1 MTPAIRFSGP
11 VDYGKRTIIPIIR
24 DMTSFLTM
32 DVWRPGILSDSSS
45 WNKTRRGLFSLSE
58 EVTITKIDEL
68 LGITEELIHTEG
80 NNDEECSGDQR
91 QPTENVEHRDA
102 A

>member
-24 DMTSFLTM
+24 DSTFVFDHGCMAAR
-32 DVWRPGILSDSSS
+32 DPV
-45 WNKTRRGLFSLSE
+45 GLVIMEQNQAWFVSLSE

-68 LGITEELIHTEG
+68 LGITEELSHTEG
-80 NNDEECSGDQR
+80 NK
-91 QPTENVEHRDA
+91 
-102 A
+102 